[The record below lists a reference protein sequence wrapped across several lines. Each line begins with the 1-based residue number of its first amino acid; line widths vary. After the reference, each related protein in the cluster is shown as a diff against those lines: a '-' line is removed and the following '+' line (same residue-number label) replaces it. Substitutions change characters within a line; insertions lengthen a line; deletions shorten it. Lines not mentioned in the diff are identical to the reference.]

1 MDYELLIPIFAILVG
16 GLIVLLPLAGLV
28 LRFAL
33 KPAIESY
40 VQAKQASSGGADHEH
55 IAIIEE
61 RVALLEAQIR
71 GVLAERTGNVL
82 PPR

>member
-1 MDYELLIPIFAILVG
+1 MDYDLLVPIFAILVG

-40 VQAKQASSGGADHEH
+40 VQAKQASSGGDHEH
-55 IAIIEE
+55 VAIIEE